1 MSFFLAE
8 YLLYDVRFFDAR
20 QSLIKA
26 LGTERQESVIDPQ
39 SIQDGGIEVIDVDR
53 VVLET
58 GRPLTILI
66 DDVVAVFV
74 GPTMLDATLDPSAC

>member
-1 MSFFLAE
+1 MSFFLAKN
-8 YLLYDVRFFDAR
+8 LLYDVRFFDAR

-26 LGTERQESVIDPQ
+26 LGTERQESMVDPQ
-39 SIQDGGIEVIDVDR
+39 SIQDGGIKVIDVDR

-58 GRPLTILI
+58 GGPLTILI